1 MTKKKKDISILGGRV
16 VDPANNID
24 RVTDL
29 HIAGGKI
36 LALGEAPEGFEPG
49 VTIDAGGKVV
59 CPGLIDLCAHLREP
73 GAEHKATIASE
84 TAAAVSGG
92 ITTLCCPP
100 DTNPVIDTPAV
111 TGQIRHKARKAGY
124 SRLLPQGALTQD
136 LDGERLSEMAAL
148 KAAGCI
154 AVSNAYIP
162 LVSTLVQRR
171 AMEYAATFGLLTII
185 RPEDSALSNHGC
197 AHEGKVAD
205 RMGLPGIPEA
215 AETVA
220 VARDLALADTTG
232 AVIHFHALSSAS
244 AARTMAWAKR
254 EGRRVSADVAIH
266 QLHLT
271 ELDLEGF
278 DSRYHVR
285 PPLRTDSDRDG
296 LRDAVSKGVIE
307 AITSDHQPHEAD
319 AKSSPFPDT
328 EPGISGLETLLPL
341 TLKLVE
347 QGVMDLCSAIARLTC
362 GPAGILGLPLGTLT
376 PGQAA
381 DICIYDPEDRWFLEP
396 DKLLSSG
403 KNTPFHGWEMPARV
417 THTFLKGRLVYR
429 YAQSE
434 TTET

>member
-1 MTKKKKDISILGGRV
+1 MKQAKQAISILGGRV
-16 VDPANNID
+16 IDPANLID
-24 RVTDL
+24 QVSDL
-29 HIAGGKI
+29 HIAAGKI
-36 LALGEAPEGFEPG
+36 LALGEAPQGFTPDL
-49 VTIDAGGKVV
+49 VIDAAGKVV

-84 TAAAVSGG
+84 TAAAASGG

-100 DTNPVIDTPAV
+100 DTYPVIDTPAV
-111 TGQIRHKARKAGY
+111 TGQIRHKARKAGFC
-124 SRLLPQGALTQD
+124 RLLPQGALTRA
-136 LDGERLSEMAAL
+136 LNGEHLSEMAAL

-154 AVSNAYIP
+154 AVSNAYAP
-162 LVSTLVQRR
+162 LVSTQVQRR

-185 RPEDSALSNHGC
+185 RAEDHALCNNGC

-205 RMGLPGIPEA
+205 RLGLPGIPEA

-220 VARDLALADTTG
+220 VARDLALAETTG

-244 AARTMAWAKR
+244 AARTLAWAKR
-254 EGRRVSADVAIH
+254 EGRRVSADTAIH

-278 DSRYHVR
+278 DSRFHVR

-296 LRDAVSKGVIE
+296 LREAVAKNVIE

-319 AKSSPFPDT
+319 AKNAPFPDT

-347 QGVMDLCSAIARLTC
+347 QGVMDLSGAIARLTC
-362 GPAGILGLPLGTLT
+362 GPARILGLPLGTLG

-381 DICIYDPEDRWFLEP
+381 DVCVYDPEQRWFV
-396 DKLLSSG
+396 DTNQFLSG
-403 KNTPFHGWEMPARV
+403 GRNTPFQGWEMPARV
-417 THTFLKGRLVYR
+417 THTLLNGRLVYCR
-429 YAQSE
+429 DSAAAAS
-434 TTET
+434 

>member
-1 MTKKKKDISILGGRV
+1 MKKKKKDISILGGRV
-16 VDPANNID
+16 IDPANNID

-29 HIAGGKI
+29 HISGGTF
-36 LALGEAPEGFEPG
+36 LAVGEAPAGFEPSL
-49 VTIDAGGKVV
+49 TIDASGKVV
-59 CPGLIDLCAHLREP
+59 CPGLIDLSTHLREP

-92 ITTLCCPP
+92 ITTLCCTP
-100 DTNPVIDTPAV
+100 DTNPVIDTQAV
-111 TGQIRHKARKAGY
+111 TGQIRHKARKAGFC
-124 SRLLPQGALTQD
+124 RLLPQGALTHS
-136 LDGERLSEMAAL
+136 LDGEHLSEMAAL

-154 AVSNAYIP
+154 AVSNAYVP
-162 LVSTLVQRR
+162 LISTQVQRR

-185 RPEDSALSNHGC
+185 RPEDSSLSNLGC

-244 AARTMAWAKR
+244 AARTIAWAKR
-254 EGRRVSADVAIH
+254 EGRHVSADVAIH

-278 DSRYHVR
+278 DSHYHVR
-285 PPLRTDSDRDG
+285 PPLRTDTDRDG
-296 LRDAVSKGVIE
+296 LREAVAQNVIE

-319 AKSSPFPDT
+319 AKAAPFPDT

-347 QGVMDLCSAIARLTC
+347 QGVMDLSSAIARLTC
-362 GPAGILGLPLGTLT
+362 GPARILNLPLGTLT
-376 PGQAA
+376 PGMAA
-381 DICIYDPEDRWFLEP
+381 DVCIYDPDERWFVEP
-396 DKLLSSG
+396 EKLLSSG
-403 KNTPFHGWEMPARV
+403 KNTPFRSWEMPVRV
-417 THTFLKGRLVYR
+417 THTLLKGRVVYCLNPDNS
-429 YAQSE
+429 AS
-434 TTET
+434 

>member
-1 MTKKKKDISILGGRV
+1 MSKKKKEISILGGRV

-24 RVTDL
+24 QITDL

-36 LALGEAPEGFEPG
+36 LALGEAPEGFVPSE
-49 VTIDAGGKVV
+49 TIDATNKVV
-59 CPGLIDLCAHLREP
+59 CPGLIDLCANLREP
-73 GAEHKATIASE
+73 GSEHKATIASE
-84 TAAAVSGG
+84 SAAAVSGG

-100 DTNPVIDTPAV
+100 DTYPVIDTPAV

-124 SRLLPQGALTQD
+124 CRLLPQGAVTQD

-148 KAAGCI
+148 KSAGCV
-154 AVSNAYIP
+154 AVTNAYTP
-162 LVSTLVQRR
+162 LANTLVQRR

-185 RPEDSALSNHGC
+185 RPEDQYLSNNGC

-220 VARDLALADTTG
+220 VARDLALAETTG
-232 AVIHFHALSSAS
+232 AVIHFHTLSSAS

-266 QLHLT
+266 QLHLC

-278 DSRYHVR
+278 DSNYHVR
-285 PPLRTDSDRDG
+285 PPLRTDTDRDG
-296 LRDAVSKGVIE
+296 LREAVAKDVIQ
-307 AITSDHQPHEAD
+307 AICSDHQPHEPD
-319 AKSSPFPDT
+319 AKASPFPDT

-347 QGVMDLCSAIARLTC
+347 QGAMDLSSAIARLTC
-362 GPAGILGLPLGTLT
+362 GPAGILGVPLGTLT

-381 DICIYDPEDRWFLEP
+381 DICIYDPDQRWFVDAEN
-396 DKLLSSG
+396 LLSQG

-417 THTFLKGRLVYR
+417 THTLLKGRLVY
-429 YAQSE
+429 SLENEE
-434 TTET
+434 TPE